1 MPNKTLCHQQELL
14 EGQSKGFQIDASHSL
29 FAVRKNQNIYL
40 YKNSCP
46 HLGIELEWL
55 EDQFLDADNQLI
67 QCSTH
72 GALFLIEDGQCV
84 SGPCQGQSLEAFPFI
99 LNENGEIEIELHLL

>member
-1 MPNKTLCHQQELL
+1 MPKHALCHINDIE
-14 EGQSKGFQIDASHSL
+14 EGKSKGFTIKANETSI
-29 FAVRKNQNIYL
+29 FVVKKNQTLYG

-55 EDQFLDADNQLI
+55 EDQFLDSEGSLI

-84 SGPCQGQSLEAFPFI
+84 SGPCQGQALTPISLEIDSSQKIFYYD
-99 LNENGEIEIELHLL
+99 